1 MERTAVRLPNFECLV
16 GKLISVPGRRAPNM
30 RIAFRSAALLAGGFL
45 LASIAAASAESQ
57 GAEQKPPEQS
67 EQKPDEAQGEKKPE
81 DQKSAE
87 QQAEE
92 RIKQEIEQYREAAAK
107 LSLSAGSAECVWTG
121 RRITSLLWRDDV
133 DTARRYIDLYDR
145 FGCSAEHLKLT
156 FRCVIRQGPID
167 PKAADRL
174 AARVHDCWLD
184 PEGTPTAAS
193 RSISGSPAKS
203 GTIPN

>member
-1 MERTAVRLPNFECLV
+1 M
-16 GKLISVPGRRAPNM
+16 
-30 RIAFRSAALLAGGFL
+30 
-45 LASIAAASAESQ
+45 
-57 GAEQKPPEQS
+57 
-67 EQKPDEAQGEKKPE
+67 
-81 DQKSAE
+81 
-87 QQAEE
+87 
-92 RIKQEIEQYREAAAK
+92 
-107 LSLSAGSAECVWTG
+107 WTG

-193 RSISGSPAKS
+193 RLINGSPAKS

>member
-1 MERTAVRLPNFECLV
+1 MENYERQVRLLLDVLPFVAKEECFALHGGTAINLFV
-16 GKLISVPGRRAPNM
+16 RDMPRLSVDIDLTYLPVESRDVSLKSIGL
-30 RIAFRSAALLAGGFL
+30 ALG
-45 LASIAAASAESQ
+45 
-57 GAEQKPPEQS
+57 
-67 EQKPDEAQGEKKPE
+67 
-81 DQKSAE
+81 
-87 QQAEE
+87 

-193 RSISGSPAKS
+193 RLINGSPAKS

>member
-1 MERTAVRLPNFECLV
+1 MR
-16 GKLISVPGRRAPNM
+16 KLITASAVGHPNM
-30 RIAFRSAALLAGGFL
+30 RFAFCSAALLAGGLL
-45 LASIAAASAESQ
+45 LASFTVASAQ
-57 GAEQKPPEQS
+57 GEEAPQKPPEQG
-67 EQKPDEAQGEKKPE
+67 EQKPQAKGEQKPE

-92 RIKQEIEQYREAAAK
+92 RIKQEIEEYREAAAR

-133 DTARRYIDLYDR
+133 DTARRYLDLYDR

-184 PEGTPTAAS
+184 PDGTTTAAS
-193 RSISGSPAKS
+193 RMTTGSPAKS

>member
-1 MERTAVRLPNFECLV
+1 M
-16 GKLISVPGRRAPNM
+16 GKSNIASADEHPNM
-30 RIAFRSAALLAGGFL
+30 RFAFCSAALVAGGLF
-45 LASIAAASAESQ
+45 LASITAASAENGEAAPKPPEQ
-57 GAEQKPPEQS
+57 GEQKPPQ
-67 EQKPDEAQGEKKPE
+67 QQGEQKPE

-92 RIKQEIEQYREAAAK
+92 RIKKEIEEYRDAAAK
-107 LSLSAGSAECVWTG
+107 LSLSAGAAECYWTG

-156 FRCVIRQGPID
+156 FRCVVRQGPID

-174 AARVHDCWLD
+174 AERVHDCWLD

-193 RSISGSPAKS
+193 RTLNGAPAKS